1 MDSGL
6 VLPYLFFLGSSKWSL
21 FYISVFL
28 NFADSRHPVP
38 PGFVA
43 DAKLWTAIFFPGFSL
58 ASRIAASKL
67 LDFVTGTANS
77 STGETAGK
85 EWPYLAPGIP
95 QSV

>member
-85 EWPYLAPGIP
+85 K
-95 QSV
+95 